1 MVDIIVGLIIIGI
14 ASISI
19 WKYRSEKKKGAK
31 CVGCP
36 YSPTTGDGKGC
47 NCG

>member
-1 MVDIIVGLIIIGI
+1 MANLIVGLIIIGVTS
-14 ASISI
+14 ASI

-36 YSPTTGDGKGC
+36 HSSGS
-47 NCG
+47 NCSCK